1 MKENFIQALNELLE
15 DAAIRLYNFFNNK
28 KTKEKKDDV

>member
-15 DAAIRLYNFFNNK
+15 DAAICLYNFFNNK